1 MVHLHHISVSAFDD
15 ENVRKTLFEDRKQ
28 ITLQARIWG
37 SPDPNSCGF
46 VETCRSFYADGPN
59 RSEIQYCRCK

>member
-1 MVHLHHISVSAFDD
+1 MVHLHISVSAFAED
-15 ENVRKTLFEDRKQ
+15 VRKTLFGERK
-28 ITLQARIWG
+28 ITLQSRINWG
-37 SPDPNSCGF
+37 TPDPNSCGF

>member
-1 MVHLHHISVSAFDD
+1 MVLLHISVSAFDD
-15 ENVRKTLFEDRKQ
+15 ENVRKTLFGDRKIK
-28 ITLQARIWG
+28 ITLQSRI
-37 SPDPNSCGF
+37 PDPNSCGF